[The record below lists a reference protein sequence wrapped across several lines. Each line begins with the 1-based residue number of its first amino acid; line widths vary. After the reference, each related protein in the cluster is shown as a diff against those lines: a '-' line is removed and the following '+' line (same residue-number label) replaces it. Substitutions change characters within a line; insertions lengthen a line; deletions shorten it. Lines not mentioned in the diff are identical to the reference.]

1 MGLTW
6 FYAHKGTSKGVMAT
20 PPASTAPAKGPAAD
34 VPVPSP
40 DKPAAD
46 ADSKTK
52 DIPK

>member
-6 FYAHKGTSKGVMAT
+6 FYAHKGTSKGVMTT